1 MRTSRGFTLIELL
14 IVVAIIGIIAA
25 FAIPN
30 LLGALDR
37 GRQTRTM
44 NDILALGKAIQAY
57 AVDNIDYPTAA
68 DATDLAQVLEPDY
81 MGTVPRKDGWNR
93 DLQISSTPLVYTLC
107 SGGKDGGTC
116 LADGAGAFAAKD
128 FNASIT
134 YSNGQFVQWPSGV
147 GSK

>member
-1 MRTSRGFTLIELL
+1 MNRSRGFTLIELL

-37 GRQTRTM
+37 GRQTRTV
-44 NDILALGKAIQAY
+44 NDILALGKSIQAY
-57 AVDNIDYPTAA
+57 AVDNIDYPNASS
-68 DATDLAQVLEPDY
+68 ATDLAKLLEPDY

-93 DLQISSTPLVYTLC
+93 DLQIVSTPLVYTIC
-107 SGGKDGGTC
+107 SGGKDGGAC
-116 LADGAGAFAAKD
+116 VGDGAGATSAKD

-134 YSNGQFVQWPSGV
+134 YSNGQFVQWPQGA
-147 GSK
+147 GAR